1 MLTIRQMRNVV
12 RTVRISDAV
21 APIRYGTHSIS
32 GYAVRAATD
41 VTVKMMW
48 RGVVRKAARFV
59 TRICYFSY
67 FSKVF
72 GRRSSV
78 PMFSVLPSE
87 IGRGRD
93 VRAPCAPACG
103 PRCGRGCVCTS
114 EGSLP
119 RRWLGA

>member
-21 APIRYGTHSIS
+21 APIRYGTHSIPYRDMRS
-32 GYAVRAATD
+32 QRRD
-41 VTVKMMW
+41 VTVKMW

-59 TRICYFSY
+59 TYLLFLEGFRAEVLSPD
-67 FSKVF
+67 VQ
-72 GRRSSV
+72 RSS
-78 PMFSVLPSE
+78 
-87 IGRGRD
+87 IGDRSRTRD
-93 VRAPCAPACG
+93 RVRRVRPPCG